1 MVRKNG
7 VFWVLIYRQAYFGQ
21 IREREC
27 VLLEKKNLLDILKEI
42 CMIECRPIYSPM
54 DLNQK
59 LMTKQDESLNDLEQ
73 YRRLVEKTI
82 YLTITRPNIC
92 FAVGVVSQFM

>member
-1 MVRKNG
+1 
-7 VFWVLIYRQAYFGQ
+7 
-21 IREREC
+21 
-27 VLLEKKNLLDILKEI
+27 
-42 CMIECRPIYSPM
+42 MIECRPIDSPI